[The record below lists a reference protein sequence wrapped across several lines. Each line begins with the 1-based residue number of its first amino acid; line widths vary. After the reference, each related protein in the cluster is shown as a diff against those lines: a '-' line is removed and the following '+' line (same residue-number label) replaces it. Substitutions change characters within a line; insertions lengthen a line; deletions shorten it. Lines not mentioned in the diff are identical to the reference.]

1 MRTSKVSISPE
12 DVKLILDELELNRP
26 FEACGVLVGVYEGD
40 IAYVKRTVP
49 IKNSRRT
56 ERSFE
61 LDPVEFYNAWDTAEK
76 ENMDLIGV
84 YHTHPESNARPSDWD
99 QKSMENS
106 PPIWLI
112 AGIDGIFAYELF
124 DMGIREIAIL
134 R

>member
-1 MRTSKVSISPE
+1 MHASKVSISQE

-40 IAYVKRTVP
+40 VAYVKRTIP

-61 LDPVEFYNAWDTAEK
+61 LDTVEFYNAWDTAEK
-76 ENMDLIGV
+76 ENMDVIGV
-84 YHTHPESNARPSDWD
+84 YHTHPESSAIPSDWD
-99 QKSMENS
+99 RKFMKNS
-106 PPIWLI
+106 PPILLI
-112 AGIDGIFAYELF
+112 AGINGLFAYELI
-124 DMGIREIAIL
+124 DRVIREIDIL